1 MAKKDK
7 KKKRLLDG
15 SDIVLAILAALG
27 GSVAFMTAVAIV
39 GSIMFPDPGRVT
51 AEAPSA
57 QPSYRGTL
65 PSRAPTKAPEPG
77 IEESAPTETDA
88 PGPTQTPSEAVPD
101 TPAPAQSQAP
111 AQSDPPAPARTQAPA
126 PSRAPTPTK
135 APTPMPSRTPAA
147 QNPGPVVSIDP
158 TAPPARQ
165 TQAPAGAPGGSGGSG
180 WNTETFSRDN
190 WPQGKFLG
198 SVDSDKYHNSNCRGA
213 RRIRPENEIWFNSED
228 EARATNYSR
237 CGYCW

>member
-65 PSRAPTKAPEPG
+65 PSRAPTKAPEPD
-77 IEESAPTETDA
+77 IEESIAPTETDA
-88 PGPTQTPSEAVPD
+88 PEPTQTPSEAVPD
-101 TPAPAQSQAP
+101 TPAPAQSNA
-111 AQSDPPAPARTQAPA
+111 PAPARTQAPA

-135 APTPMPSRTPAA
+135 APTPTPSRTPAA
-147 QNPGPVVSIDP
+147 QNPGPVVSISP

-165 TQAPAGAPGGSGGSG
+165 TQAPAQSGNQSG
-180 WNTETFSRDN
+180 NTDPN
-190 WPQGKFLG
+190 GKVIYITDTG
-198 SVDSDKYHNSNCRGA
+198 RKYHYDNHCNGGTYYPGTWEQVQ
-213 RRIRPENEIWFNSED
+213 RRNLTPCK
-228 EARATNYSR
+228 R
-237 CGYCW
+237 CVLN